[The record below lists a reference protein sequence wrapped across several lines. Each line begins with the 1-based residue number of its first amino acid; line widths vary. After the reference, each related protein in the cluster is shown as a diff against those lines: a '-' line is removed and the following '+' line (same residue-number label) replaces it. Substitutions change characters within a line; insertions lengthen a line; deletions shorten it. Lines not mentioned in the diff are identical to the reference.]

1 MVKRANEFK
10 SLYCHSMGQLLSRL
24 EEHEEER
31 IQLFKA
37 AADKIIVYETSQ
49 DMNNKYDAKVFS
61 RVAENIDTSKQI
73 KFFKSK
79 VSLLKVSPARPI
91 SFNDFSDR

>member
-10 SLYCHSMGQLLSRL
+10 RLYCDRMGQLLKRL

-31 IQLFKA
+31 IESFKA

-49 DMNNKYDAKVFS
+49 DMNNKYDAKVFAK
-61 RVAENIDTSKQI
+61 VAEGIDGDKQI

-79 VSLLKVSPARPI
+79 VNLLKVI
-91 SFNDFSDR
+91 TY